1 MARGS
6 LKRNQKSFKMVK
18 GIHNTNTKEY
28 KYIFVTNKTK
38 NDSYLS
44 LVLQFKI
51 LFMGIGHGWLIEFS
65 NSDSISSRGISDL
78 LDSLLPAVIG
88 WGAWLGQFGASR
100 AHCVPSF
107 LCKGTF
113 LK

>member
-28 KYIFVTNKTK
+28 KYIYV
-38 NDSYLS
+38 
-44 LVLQFKI
+44 I
-51 LFMGIGHGWLIEFS
+51 MGIGHGWLIEFS